1 MEALNGLKF
10 VVTGGAG
17 FIGSHLCRTLLEK
30 GAKVTVFDNL
40 SSGKLDNIIDLMDLG
55 LKFVEEDIRD
65 SEKIEQETKNCNA
78 IFHLAAQSS
87 VPFSMKD
94 PKEDC
99 LINVVGTVSVLEA
112 ARKNRARVVFA
123 SSSAVYGNPN
133 VKPTPET
140 FPPNPIAFYGLTKL
154 LGEKYCQFY
163 KENFGLEVV
172 MLRIFNVYGPNCHGA
187 INDFLI
193 KLRKNPDKLEV
204 LGTGRQARDFIYV
217 SDMVNFLIK
226 AAIFPTAAGE
236 VFNVGTGITTTVSD
250 LAKILTNLM
259 GLRNVD
265 IYFKGG
271 QAWKGDM
278 DITLADNRK
287 AVNMLKWTPQV
298 SLEQGLKK
306 IINSKKD

>member
-1 MEALNGLKF
+1 MKF

-17 FIGSHLCRTLLEK
+17 FIGSHLSRTLLEK

-40 SSGKLDNIIDLMDLG
+40 SSGKLENIKDLIDLG
-55 LKFVEEDIRD
+55 LKFVEGDIRD
-65 SEKIEQETKNCNA
+65 SKKIEQATKNCNV

-87 VPFSMKD
+87 VPFSMEN

-99 LINVVGTVSVLEA
+99 SINVVGTISVLEA

-133 VKPTPET
+133 IKPTPET

-154 LGEKYCQFY
+154 LGEKYCKFY
-163 KENFGLEVV
+163 KENFGIEVV

-193 KLRKNPDKLEV
+193 KLHKNPDKLEV
-204 LGTGRQARDFIYV
+204 LGTGRQSRDFIYV

-226 AAIFPTAAGE
+226 AATSPTAAGE
-236 VFNVGTGITTTVSD
+236 IFNVGTGITTSVSE
-250 LAKILTNLM
+250 LAKILTHLM
-259 GLRNVD
+259 GLQNVD

-278 DITLADNRK
+278 DITLADNSK
-287 AVNMLKWTPQV
+287 AVKMLKWKPQV
-298 SLEQGLKK
+298 SLEQGLKI